1 MAANSGASSKTAE
14 DESKRHKLQRSI
26 TLERKDDERIRIHD
40 LAVEVCQWLSQ
51 ILEVEITPENYLDK
65 LDTGVE
71 LCKLQNKLVAGGE
84 DPKIS
89 YNAKA
94 KKHSIPGQENITHF
108 IKWCKGFIHSDE
120 VFESNDLVDHKH
132 ELKSQMRVLSCLDK
146 VRRKYSS
153 VPEKIEEV
161 TETQVTDIPNQNDPS
176 DLPQEPKDNSKE
188 KEQVVA
194 SNIQQSA
201 SDIDGESQ
209 PSNKPEEEESEEK
222 DEETTDNPAP
232 ELRSRPSARNE
243 HSQGEPSQQEDKNAS
258 DDHFPSCNKS
268 YMIYSYFYPLLF
280 LCLILL
286 FLGGLYFLSK

>member
-1 MAANSGASSKTAE
+1 MAAKSGDSSKPPNG
-14 DESKRHKLQRSI
+14 ESKGHTDPPSL
-26 TLERKDDERIRIHD
+26 TLKRVNIERKQIHD
-40 LAVEVCQWLSQ
+40 LATKVCQWLSQ
-51 ILEVEITPENYLDK
+51 TLEVEITPENYLDK

-132 ELKSQMRVLSCLDK
+132 KLKSQMRVLSCLDK

-188 KEQVVA
+188 KEQEVA
-194 SNIQQSA
+194 SDIQQSA

-209 PSNKPEEEESEEK
+209 PSNKPEEKGSEEK
-222 DEETTDNPAP
+222 EEETTDNPAP
-232 ELRSRPSARNE
+232 ELRSRPSARNGQ
-243 HSQGEPSQQEDKNAS
+243 SRGEPSQQEDKNAS
-258 DDHFPSCNKS
+258 DDCCTKS
-268 YMIYSYFYPLLF
+268 NTIYSYFYPLVF
-280 LCLILL
+280 LCLVSL
-286 FLGGLYFLSK
+286 FLGGLYFFSK